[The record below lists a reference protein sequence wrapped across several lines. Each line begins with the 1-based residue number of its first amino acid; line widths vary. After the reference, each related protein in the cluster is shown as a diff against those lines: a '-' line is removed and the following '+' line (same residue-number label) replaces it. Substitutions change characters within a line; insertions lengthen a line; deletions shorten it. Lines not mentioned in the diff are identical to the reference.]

1 MINDIEGK
9 LKDLSLRFKKN
20 KKKENVLTPQQ
31 KNLYKLKKVWSY
43 INAYHGPEFR
53 DYYITNTPLPN
64 YVQTMLN
71 LLEMEERQL
80 SSNNSSPVNSPTHQ
94 GISHSNQA
102 GICMEFMLDNNIF
115 GNFVDAGLGDQPF
128 GLLQVVIES
137 FSHLCGELNAA
148 FLTRHSV
155 LRSLNK
161 LIYVTA
167 TTPKLNEL
175 YEDYLIELIFVL
187 CQKMHENPTFINFF
201 ISPKKNSGNNEGIND
216 ISNQNVRNF
225 FFSSECPESTLSPL
239 SSKSPYFID
248 CHPEKEDPTYGGS
261 YEFFI
266 FNYLMN
272 YYFKAGNQG
281 DYALT
286 AISILL
292 DLDNDLLYRYLIDND
307 FPLVITAS
315 LCGSFASLPKAEDCG
330 YLQIIDQL
338 KDNLEFKDIKEFEK
352 ILKTKIDKEKELFYL
367 KNKAFRGYD
376 VNDELNIFLRIFQF
390 IQKVTTECK
399 NSKIVDLFLYYINVM
414 FLKNILNHQ
423 LFSSTEIEEDDYS
436 RIFYLKLIFNNL
448 QSPALIQLFF
458 KSLFPETTGS
468 KDQGHNK
475 YFKTVEAI
483 YYQYQKAIVDF
494 DAAELK
500 ALQEKYKEQ
509 EIEEEEKKEESDGNE
524 NENENMDENEN
535 DDENRI
541 KPKRRNSKRLERL
554 NSTTLPTDRFENPLA
569 IIKEIEEKIGDPNYY
584 VEKFKNISVIN
595 RSTHIHYAKELSL
608 SKYATSDMN
617 MAAIYEQSNT
627 MEHSKDLYSFIVT
640 RINNKESN
648 GIRLATLQLLSNLL
662 KKHNFIATHKLFPCY
677 FYTEEKIKNCVDQ
690 AASMSNPND
699 LSVCIDIKGAKA
711 DSSNKNIKEVL
722 REYLKVFHS
731 VHHFQKLC
739 KMDMDYFNHDFIT
752 HAGFN
757 TIKSNDLQIGRYLDL
772 YTSIELD
779 TINPRLFIYPYI
791 LDVSSSVRY
800 NRGVQDNYAQ
810 TFIDPLSSSSLT
822 LIASDGDDGN
832 FKDIDVSSYVH
843 LPNLDEADTSPKAEK
858 NNDDISSILYKV
870 LDKDKWDDIQSIM
883 RGFQHNQLLS
893 SLLNLTKTWLS
904 NPYEINLVLSGIFH
918 YLLTSSEH
926 LFLGQYL
933 IMSDQFFS
941 KEEDVSSFYTIIQQ
955 LIQKVNKNYKI
966 IKSYPKIH
974 NLYNSMYERLMDV
987 QENINCRSNS
997 SYVTLETAV
1006 DISHI
1011 CDYNHVLGSTANSDA
1026 NPEITKE
1033 FEALLQS
1040 MEESARQELL
1050 NMFKVS
1056 TMKNIIVLME
1066 LLKDIISSIFIY
1078 NY

>member
-1 MINDIEGK
+1 MSMINDIEGK

-20 KKKENVLTPQQ
+20 KKKENILTPQQ

-43 INAYHGPEFR
+43 INANHGPEFK

-71 LLEMEERQL
+71 LLEMEERQI
-80 SSNNSSPVNSPTHQ
+80 SSNSSSPVNSPTH
-94 GISHSNQA
+94 ISHSNQA

-187 CQKMHENPTFINFF
+187 CQIMHENPTFINFF
-201 ISPKKNSGNNEGIND
+201 ISPKKNSGNNENIHD
-216 ISNQNVRNF
+216 LSNQNVRNF
-225 FFSSECPESTLSPL
+225 FFSSGCPESTLSPL

-292 DLDNDLLYRYLIDND
+292 DLNNDLLYKYLIDND

-315 LCGSFASLPKAEDCG
+315 LCGSFASLPKAEDSG

-367 KNKAFRGYD
+367 KNKAFRGYA

-468 KDQGHNK
+468 KDQENDK
-475 YFKTVEAI
+475 YLKTIEAI
-483 YYQYQKAIVDF
+483 YYQYQKAIADL
-494 DAAELK
+494 DNAELM
-500 ALQEKYKEQ
+500 ALKEKYEEK
-509 EIEEEEKKEESDGNE
+509 EEEKEEIDDN
-524 NENENMDENEN
+524 NENEN
-535 DDENRI
+535 DDDNDENKR
-541 KPKRRNSKRLERL
+541 KPKRRNSQRLERL
-554 NSTTLPTDRFENPLA
+554 NSATLPTDRFENPLA

-584 VEKFKNISVIN
+584 IEKFKNISVID
-595 RSTHIHYAKELSL
+595 RSTHIHYAKELSI
-608 SKYATSDMN
+608 SKYATADMN

-627 MEHSKDLYSFIVT
+627 MEYSKDLYSFIVT

-648 GIRLATLQLLSNLL
+648 GIRLATLQFLSSIL
-662 KKHNFIATHKLFPCY
+662 KNHNFIATHKLFPCY
-677 FYTEEKIKNCVDQ
+677 FYTEEKIKTCVDQ
-690 AASMSNPND
+690 AASIGNPTD

-711 DSSNKNIKEVL
+711 DSSNNSIKEVL

-731 VHHFQKLC
+731 VHHFKKLC
-739 KMDMDYFNHDFIT
+739 TMDMNYFNHDFIT

-757 TIKSNDLQIGRYLDL
+757 TIKSNDLQIGRYLEL
-772 YTSIELD
+772 YSSLELD
-779 TINPRLFIYPYI
+779 TINARMFIYPYI
-791 LDVSSSVRY
+791 LDVSSSLKY
-800 NRGVQDNYAQ
+800 NSNVQNNYAQ
-810 TFIDPLSSSSLT
+810 IFIDPLSSSSLG
-822 LIASDGDDGN
+822 LIASEGDDGN
-832 FKDIDVSSYVH
+832 FIDMDVSSYVH
-843 LPNLDEADTSPKAEK
+843 LPNLDETDTSPKAEK
-858 NNDDISSILYKV
+858 NNDEINSLLYKV
-870 LDKDKWDDIQSIM
+870 LDKEKWNDIQSIM
-883 RGFQHNQLLS
+883 KGFQHNQLLN

-941 KEEDVSSFYTIIQQ
+941 KEEGVSSFYTIIQQ
-955 LIQKVNKNYKI
+955 LIQKINKNYRI
-966 IKSYPKIH
+966 IKSYPKIN
-974 NLYNSMYERLMDV
+974 NLYTSMYERLMDV
-987 QENINCRSNS
+987 QENINYRSNS

-1011 CDYNHVLGSTANSDA
+1011 CDYNHVLGTTANSDA

-1033 FEALLQS
+1033 FEDLLQS

-1066 LLKDIISSIFIY
+1066 LLKDIISSIFIQVEHITLS
-1078 NY
+1078 